1 MQPDPTQRLRI
12 GKTVFSL
19 SFTATPLAVR
29 RGLVAFET
37 YLAGLPIAPERRD
50 SICIVLAEALNNIT
64 EHAYPDATGPIWLRA
79 QVKGH
84 QFMATLRDRGAAL
97 PAGLLPQP
105 GPNPGP
111 NPGHSAPNPADLP
124 EGGFGWHLIRSLAD
138 GLDHA
143 RFAQWNELRIIFRN
157 AVPTPPLP

>member
-37 YLAGLPIAPERRD
+37 YLAGLPIAAERRD

-64 EHAYPDATGPIWLRA
+64 EHAYPDACGPIWLRA
-79 QVKGH
+79 QVQGH
-84 QFMATLRDRGAAL
+84 QFMATLRNRGAPL

-105 GPNPGP
+105 GPTQGP
-111 NPGHSAPNPADLP
+111 TQGQSAPNLADLP

-157 AVPTPPLP
+157 AVPAPPLP

>member
-1 MQPDPTQRLRI
+1 M

-29 RGLVAFET
+29 RGLLAFET
-37 YLAGLPIAPERRD
+37 YLAGLPVASERRD

-64 EHAYPDATGPIWLRA
+64 EHAYPNATGPIWLRA
-79 QVKGH
+79 QVQGH
-84 QFMATLRDRGAAL
+84 QFIATLRDRGAAL

-105 GPNPGP
+105 GPGT
-111 NPGHSAPNPADLP
+111 GHSAPNPTDLP

-157 AVPTPPLP
+157 AVPSPPLP